1 MSCRAA
7 CSSQGELYAARR
19 GPQGTWTMTDRVWIE
34 MPAIGTGAADDPVR
48 PKYPV
53 RGRAFLMHKEG
64 KVYVTFGDE
73 GSQEDLLREAECGR
87 LTPAEGDAFEESLPF
102 PIPRQLFYQH
112 RPNRSR
118 PVGLGDIVSWLAR
131 RAGFIECG
139 ACQQRKR
146 WLNRIFAWGWR

>member
-1 MSCRAA
+1 
-7 CSSQGELYAARR
+7 
-19 GPQGTWTMTDRVWIE
+19 
-34 MPAIGTGAADDPVR
+34 
-48 PKYPV
+48 
-53 RGRAFLMHKEG
+53 MHKEG